1 MVSKFRVIVH
11 YILKIILSFPLHF
24 ENSEHNLLLLLRL
37 WLRLRLLPRI
47 NIRFNLRFYNNILR
61 VAAPESS
68 WWCQVVQPSQYIF
81 HRQSFLW
88 VHFQKTHDQP
98 IEVNGIHANKKE
110 ETAKFYRRS
119 KALRTLPSLLNP
131 LYPLPPHSILHGF
144 N

>member
-1 MVSKFRVIVH
+1 MVSKCH
-11 YILKIILSFPLHF
+11 YILKIILSFPLYF
-24 ENSEHNLLLLLRL
+24 ENSEQNLLLL
-37 WLRLRLLPRI
+37 LRLLPRI
-47 NIRFNLRFYNNILR
+47 NIRFLTVFSLRFYNNILR